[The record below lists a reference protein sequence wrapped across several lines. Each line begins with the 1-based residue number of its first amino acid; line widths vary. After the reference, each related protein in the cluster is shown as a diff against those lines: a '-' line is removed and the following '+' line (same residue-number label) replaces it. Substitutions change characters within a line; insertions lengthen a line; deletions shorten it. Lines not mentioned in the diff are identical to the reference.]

1 MVILSISGAKAELL
15 KNLMLLLPAF
25 RGIVTDTGVPGAFQ
39 VVPETVNG
47 IAVPPLTLIENERV
61 PLTT

>member
-1 MVILSISGAKAELL
+1 MSGAKAELL

-25 RGIVTDTGVPGAFQ
+25 KGIVTDTGVPGAFQ
-39 VVPETVNG
+39 VVPEPVNF
-47 IAVPPLTLIENERV
+47 IAAPSLTLIEKERV